1 MTSKGKYDINK
12 TTYSHMDIT
21 NTKKKLL
28 ETIKHLDTESKKHLS
43 SYNKILKL
51 KRSIQKEISYYEKEH
66 KD

>member
-1 MTSKGKYDINK
+1 
-12 TTYSHMDIT
+12 MDIT

-51 KRSIQKEISYYEKEH
+51 KRSIQKEISCYEKEY